1 MAYNLTETQQQ
12 LARFLVEQVQKGN
25 LPETF
30 YIEVSP
36 IFRDAWPSPFGPGEL
51 VLSDEREEVV
61 ERTPKRLV
69 SVKATEGSLDAL
81 AAAKMIIQEIHPRY
95 RACTLTGLIYTAV
108 ASNFAEPSPVTG
120 ATARPKTTYVPNT
133 AFIMMWM
140 DKRQAGVDDTCNA
153 IKEVC
158 AKFGITAVRADDIEH
173 QGRITDV
180 VLKHIRESE
189 FLIADMTG
197 ERPNV
202 YYEVGYAHAC
212 GKHPILYRCGATLP
226 VASTRRSA
234 PRRCL
239 PTLQTKTRPLA
250 RGTFIQH
257 HWQPKHRQW
266 SVRTDSQHHWQ
277 HQHGCR

>member
-12 LARFLVEQVQKGN
+12 LARFLVKQVQKGN
-25 LPETF
+25 LLETF
-30 YIEVSP
+30 YVDTGTSILGMPGTPGNPVAPGNLLFSEAPTTVSVVPPVIP
-36 IFRDAWPSPFGPGEL
+36 IRQVW
-51 VLSDEREEVV
+51 
-61 ERTPKRLV
+61 
-69 SVKATEGSLDAL
+69 VKATLGSLDAL
-81 AAAKMIIQEIHPRY
+81 AAAKMIVQDIHPSY

-108 ASNFAEPSPVTG
+108 DSNFAEPSPVTG
-120 ATARPKTTYVPNT
+120 ATARAKTTYVPKT

-140 DKRQAGVDDTCNA
+140 DKSQNELDDMCDA

-202 YYEVGYAHAC
+202 YYEVGYAHAW
-212 GKHPILYRCGATLP
+212 GKHPILYRKEGTSLHFDLSVHNVP
-226 VASTRRSA
+226 GYRDVTDFKERLTRRLEVLLG
-234 PRRCL
+234 RRDV
-239 PTLQTKTRPLA
+239 KT
-250 RGTFIQH
+250 
-257 HWQPKHRQW
+257 
-266 SVRTDSQHHWQ
+266 
-277 HQHGCR
+277 